1 MAVATMQREAAPQYP
16 AIKPGMMGMYIFL
29 ASEVMFFGS
38 LFAMYFYLF
47 GSHLV
52 WPPPAPSSHPEF
64 YVRPWPATFTLN
76 PLDYIPAINTVVL
89 LSSGVTCHFAS
100 DAIAH
105 DNRSRFFTLQVAT
118 IILGLG
124 FEFGQL
130 YEFINAFN
138 RGLNLTANTFAS
150 AFFTMTGFHGAHVLG
165 GLILL
170 TIILYRAARG
180 QFSSQH
186 HVGVA
191 AVTLYWHFVDV
202 VWVFLFGILYVFVAL
217 APPTAGSG

>member
-1 MAVATMQREAAPQYP
+1 MAVAVQQHPEPAPQYP
-16 AIKPGMMGMYIFL
+16 AIKPAMMGMYIFL

-47 GSHLV
+47 GSHIV
-52 WPPPAPSSHPEF
+52 WPPPPPSSVSEF
-64 YVRPWPATFTLN
+64 YVRPWPASFSLN
-76 PLDYIPAINTVVL
+76 PLDWVPTINTIVL

-100 DAIAH
+100 EAIAV
-105 DNRSRFFTLQVAT
+105 DNRRRFFILQVAT
-118 IILGLG
+118 ILLGLG

-130 YEFINAFN
+130 YEFITAFS
-138 RGLNLTANTFAS
+138 RGLTLTANSFAS

-170 TIILYRAARG
+170 TLILYRASKG

-202 VWVFLFGILYVFVAL
+202 VWLFLLAILYIGVTLFR
-217 APPTAGSG
+217 

>member
-1 MAVATMQREAAPQYP
+1 MAVATMRPPEQAPQYP

-47 GSHLV
+47 GSHPA
-52 WPPPAPSSHPEF
+52 WPPPPPSSRPEF
-64 YVRPWPATFTLN
+64 YVSPWPVPT
-76 PLDYIPAINTVVL
+76 INTVVL
-89 LSSGVTCHFAS
+89 LSSGVTCHFAL
-100 DAIAH
+100 DALAH
-105 DNRSRFFTLQVAT
+105 DNRRRFFLLQIVT

-130 YEFINAFN
+130 YEFIQAFG
-138 RGLNLTANTFAS
+138 RGLSLTANTFAS

-170 TIILYRAARG
+170 TLILYRAARG
-180 QFSSQH
+180 QFDSRN
-186 HVGVA
+186 HVGPA
-191 AVTLYWHFVDV
+191 AVTLYWHFVDI
-202 VWVFLFGILYVFVAL
+202 VWVFLFGILYIGVAL
-217 APPTAGSG
+217 SPTVSSVK

>member
-1 MAVATMQREAAPQYP
+1 MAVATIQQEPQPQYP

-38 LFAMYFYLF
+38 LFAVYFYLF

-52 WPPPAPSSHPEF
+52 WPPPPPSTNNEF
-64 YVRPWPATFTLN
+64 YVSWYPI
-76 PLDYIPAINTVVL
+76 PLINTVIL
-89 LSSGVTCHFAS
+89 LSSGVTCHFAAE
-100 DAIAH
+100 AIAKN
-105 DNRSRFFTLQVAT
+105 NRRRFFQLQIAT
-118 IILGLG
+118 ILLG
-124 FEFGQL
+124 FAFEAGQL
-130 YEFINAFN
+130 YEFINAFQ

-170 TIILYRAARG
+170 ILVLYRASRG
-180 QFSSQH
+180 QFSSRH

-202 VWVFLFGILYVFVAL
+202 VWIFLFGILYLGV
-217 APPTAGSG
+217 TAFR

>member
-1 MAVATMQREAAPQYP
+1 MAVASMGQEQQPQYP

-38 LFAMYFYLF
+38 LFAVYFYLY
-47 GSHLV
+47 GSHIV
-52 WPPPAPSSHPEF
+52 WPPPPPSTANEF
-64 YVRPWPATFTLN
+64 YVAVWPV
-76 PLDYIPAINTVVL
+76 PVINTIVL
-89 LSSGVTCHFAS
+89 FSSAFTCHFAA

-105 DNRSRFFTLQVAT
+105 DNRRRFFVLMIAT
-118 IILGLG
+118 IILGVG

-130 YEFINAFN
+130 YEFINAFG

-150 AFFTMTGFHGAHVLG
+150 AFFVMTGFHGAHVLG

-170 TIILYRAARG
+170 ALIVYRASKG

-202 VWVFLFGILYVFVAL
+202 VWFFLFGILYVGVAL
-217 APPTAGSG
+217 LR

>member
-1 MAVATMQREAAPQYP
+1 MAVATIGEEHQPQYP

-38 LFAMYFYLF
+38 LFAVYFYLY
-47 GSHLV
+47 GSHIV
-52 WPPPAPSSHPEF
+52 WPPPPPSSTNEF
-64 YVRPWPATFTLN
+64 YVAVWP
-76 PLDYIPAINTVVL
+76 IPVINTIVL
-89 LSSGVTCHFAS
+89 LSSGFTCHYALE
-100 DAIAH
+100 AIRH
-105 DNRSRFFTLQVAT
+105 DNRRRFFTLQIAT
-118 IILGLG
+118 ILLGLG
-124 FEFGQL
+124 FELGQL
-130 YEFINAFN
+130 YEFISAFG

-170 TIILYRAARG
+170 GLVLYRAATG
-180 QFSSQH
+180 QFSSKH

-202 VWVFLFGILYVFVAL
+202 VWIFLFGILYVGVAVL
-217 APPTAGSG
+217 R

>member
-1 MAVATMQREAAPQYP
+1 MAVATMRPQEIEYP

-47 GSHLV
+47 GSHIQ
-52 WPPPAPSSHPEF
+52 WPPPPPSSTNEF
-64 YVRPWPATFTLN
+64 YVNWYP
-76 PLDYIPAINTVVL
+76 IPVVNTIVL
-89 LSSGVTCHFAS
+89 FSSAFTCHFGAE
-100 DAIAH
+100 AIAH
-105 DNRSRFFTLQVAT
+105 NNRRRFYVLWIAT
-118 IILGLG
+118 ILLGVA

-130 YEFINAFN
+130 FELISAFD
-138 RGLNLTANTFAS
+138 RGMTLTVNSFAS
-150 AFFTMTGFHGAHVLG
+150 AFFIMTGFHGAHVLG

-170 TIILYRAARG
+170 GLILYRAG
-180 QFSSQH
+180 KGHFSAQH

-202 VWVFLFGILYVFVAL
+202 VWFFLFVILYLGITLFR
-217 APPTAGSG
+217 

>member
-1 MAVATMQREAAPQYP
+1 MAVASMGQEQQPQYP

-38 LFAMYFYLF
+38 LFAVYFYLY

-52 WPPPAPSSHPEF
+52 WPPPPPSSTNEF
-64 YVRPWPATFTLN
+64 YVSWFP
-76 PLDYIPAINTVVL
+76 IPFVNTIIL
-89 LSSGVTCHFAS
+89 LSSGVTCHFAA

-105 DNRSRFFTLQVAT
+105 DNRKRFFTLQIAT
-118 IILGLG
+118 IILGLA
-124 FEFGQL
+124 FEGLQL
-130 YEFINAFN
+130 YEFMTAFG
-138 RGLNLTANTFAS
+138 RGMSLTANTFAS

-170 TIILYRAARG
+170 TLILYRAANG

-202 VWVFLFGILYVFVAL
+202 VWIFLFGILYLGV
-217 APPTAGSG
+217 TAFR

>member
-1 MAVATMQREAAPQYP
+1 MAVAAMRPEPMPEYP

-38 LFAMYFYLF
+38 LFAVYFYLF
-47 GSHLV
+47 GSHIT
-52 WPPPAPSSHPEF
+52 WPPPPAHAGEF
-64 YVRPWPATFTLN
+64 YVRPWPTSFTWD
-76 PLDYIPAINTVVL
+76 PLQWVPLINTVVL

-100 DAIAH
+100 DAIAQ
-105 DNRSRFFTLQVAT
+105 DNRRRFFILQITT
-118 IILGLG
+118 IVLGLG

-130 YEFINAFN
+130 YEFVTAFG
-138 RGLNLTANTFAS
+138 RGMTLNFNHFSS

-170 TIILYRAARG
+170 TLILYRASRG

-202 VWVFLFGILYVFVAL
+202 VWLFLLIVLYISVTLF
-217 APPTAGSG
+217 PTA

>member
-1 MAVATMQREAAPQYP
+1 MAVASMHPEQAPQYP

-38 LFAMYFYLF
+38 LFAIYFYLF
-47 GSHLV
+47 GSHVV
-52 WPPPAPSSHPEF
+52 WPPPPPTGVSEF
-64 YVRPWPATFTLN
+64 YVSWWPI
-76 PLDYIPAINTVVL
+76 PLVNTIVL

-100 DAIAH
+100 DAIAA
-105 DNRSRFFTLQVAT
+105 DNRRRFFALQIVT

-124 FEFGQL
+124 FEFGQV
-130 YEFINAFN
+130 YEFISAFG
-138 RGLNLTANTFAS
+138 RGLNLTVNNFAS
-150 AFFTMTGFHGAHVLG
+150 AFFAMTGFHGLHVLG

-170 TIILYRAARG
+170 TLILYRAARG
-180 QFSSQH
+180 QFSSRH

-202 VWVFLFGILYVFVAL
+202 VWLFLFGILYL
-217 APPTAGSG
+217 GITAFR

>member
-1 MAVATMQREAAPQYP
+1 MAVATIQREAAPQYP

-52 WPPPAPSSHPEF
+52 WPPHPPSSQNEF
-64 YVRPWPATFTLN
+64 YVSPWP
-76 PLDYIPAINTVVL
+76 IPTINTIVL

-105 DNRSRFFTLQVAT
+105 DNRRQFFVLQIAT

-130 YEFINAFN
+130 YEFISAFG
-138 RGLNLTANTFAS
+138 RGLNLTVNSFAS
-150 AFFTMTGFHGAHVLG
+150 AFFVMTGFHGAHVLG

-186 HVGVA
+186 HVAVA

-202 VWVFLFGILYVFVAL
+202 VWIFLFGILYVFVAL

>member
-1 MAVATMQREAAPQYP
+1 MAVASMQREPTPQYP

-47 GSHLV
+47 GSAGQ
-52 WPPPAPSSHPEF
+52 WPPKAPSASPEY
-64 YVRPWPATFTLN
+64 YVSWLG
-76 PLDYIPAINTVVL
+76 IPAINTVLL
-89 LSSGVTCHFAS
+89 LSSGVTCHFAL
-100 DAIAH
+100 DGLAH
-105 DNRSRFFTLQVAT
+105 DNRRRFFMLQITT
-118 IILGLG
+118 IVLGLA

-130 YEFINAFN
+130 YEFINAFH

-165 GLILL
+165 GLVLL
-170 TIILYRAARG
+170 TLILYRASRG
-180 QFSSQH
+180 QFDSRN
-186 HVGVA
+186 HVGPA

-202 VWVFLFGILYVFVAL
+202 VWIFLFIILYVGI
-217 APPTAGSG
+217 TAGR

>member
-1 MAVATMQREAAPQYP
+1 VAVAAMRPPDTPQYP

-38 LFAMYFYLF
+38 LFATYFYLF
-47 GSHLV
+47 GSHIV
-52 WPPPAPSSHPEF
+52 WPPPPPTSSPEF
-64 YVRPWPATFTLN
+64 YVNWWP
-76 PLDYIPAINTVVL
+76 IPAINTVIL

-100 DAIAH
+100 EAIAH
-105 DNRSRFFTLQVAT
+105 DNRSRFFILQIAT
-118 IILGLG
+118 IILGFG
-124 FEFGQL
+124 FEAGQL
-130 YEFINAFN
+130 YEFINAFA
-138 RGLNLTANTFAS
+138 RGLTFHVNTFAS
-150 AFFTMTGFHGAHVLG
+150 AFFTMTGFHGLHVLG

-170 TIILYRAARG
+170 ILILGRAARG

-202 VWVFLFGILYVFVAL
+202 VWLFLFGILYLGVTLFR
-217 APPTAGSG
+217 

>member
-1 MAVATMQREAAPQYP
+1 MAVASMRPEQTPQYP
-16 AIKPGMMGMYIFL
+16 SIKPGMTGMYIFL

-38 LFAMYFYLF
+38 LFATYFYLY

-52 WPPPAPSSHPEF
+52 WPPPPPSATNEF
-64 YVRPWPATFTLN
+64 YVSWFPIPLLN
-76 PLDYIPAINTVVL
+76 TIIL

-100 DAIAH
+100 DAIAQ
-105 DNRSRFFTLQVAT
+105 DNRRRFFTLQIAT

-124 FEFGQL
+124 FEAGQL
-130 YEFINAFN
+130 YEFISAFG

-150 AFFTMTGFHGAHVLG
+150 AFFAMTGFHGLHVLG
-165 GLILL
+165 GLVLL
-170 TIILYRAARG
+170 TLILYRASRG
-180 QFSSQH
+180 QFSSRH

-202 VWVFLFGILYVFVAL
+202 VWIFLFGILYLGV
-217 APPTAGSG
+217 TAFR